1 MGLNQEQLDIIN
13 NINANISSLGKKKE
27 NLIALCNSEIAI
39 LQNQIETKRQEL
51 NASLDIINSE
61 ISDLKNQIPFE

>member
-1 MGLNQEQLDIIN
+1 MGLTQEQLDIIN

>member
-27 NLIALCNSEIAI
+27 NLIALCNSEITL